1 MRSDV
6 PQPRRRRGAHIVVL
20 ALALTLGSLTLQM
33 RGVAQGTERLRFDV
47 ASIKQNVSHDGMVQ
61 IQRTGTRYTARGVT
75 LALLIRNAFNV
86 QESQVIGAPAW
97 ADTDRF
103 DIVATMPDQAAA
115 APVTSDA
122 PSRQALMVQALLE
135 ERFRLTTHTEQ
146 RELPVYALVPARKD
160 GQLGP
165 SLVRSTIDC
174 AALLAASRGRGGAPS
189 PPPAGQ
195 LPPCSSSVSPGVIVA
210 RSQTMAQLATSLSRL
225 TNTGSSLGRLIVDR
239 TRLDGYF
246 DVELRFAPD
255 RMPNFGHGGPPPGL
269 PAIDPNAAS
278 IYAAIQEQLGLKLES
293 QRAPVDV
300 LVIDRLETPTAD

>member
-1 MRSDV
+1 
-6 PQPRRRRGAHIVVL
+6 
-20 ALALTLGSLTLQM
+20 
-33 RGVAQGTERLRFDV
+33 V
-47 ASIKQNVSHDGMVQ
+47 ASIKENVSHDGIVQ

-75 LALLIRNAFNV
+75 LALLVRNAYDV
-86 QESQVIGAPAW
+86 QEFQVIGAPAW

-103 DIVATMPDQAAA
+103 DIVASMPDQAAA
-115 APVTSDA
+115 LVTSGA

-135 ERFRLTTHTEQ
+135 ERFRLTAHTEQ
-146 RELPVYALVPARKD
+146 RELPVYALVPARKN

-174 AALLAASRGRGGAPS
+174 AALLAAPRGRGDAPS
-189 PPPAGQ
+189 ALPAGQ
-195 LPPCSSSVSPGVIVA
+195 LPPCSSSVSPGAIIA
-210 RSQTMAQLATSLSRL
+210 RSQTMAQLATTLSRL

-239 TRLDGYF
+239 TGLNGYF

-255 RMPNFGHGGPPPGL
+255 RMPNFGPGGPPPGM

-300 LVIDRLETPTAD
+300 LVIDHVEQPTAD